1 MKTVKSYYNKLKTFI
16 IGAYD
21 EFKKVTW
28 PSREQTIRLTAY
40 VLGVSLG
47 VALFVWGVD
56 VLLKELLSAALVQ

>member
-1 MKTVKSYYNKLKTFI
+1 MKSVISYSNKARAFFI
-16 IGAYD
+16 EAYS

-28 PSREQTIRLTAY
+28 PTKDQTIRLTAY

-56 VLLKELLSAALVQ
+56 LILKEILSTVLVQ